1 MKEFVGFIVVT
12 IITIC
17 GLWVAQH
24 ETPRQEM
31 LTAIAL
37 IILSAVVIVIGLKTI
52 SSES

>member
-1 MKEFVGFIVVT
+1 MREFLGSIF
-12 IITIC
+12 ITITTIL
-17 GLWVAQH
+17 GMWIARH